1 MAGGWGWGG
10 VPAPCAELPAEGGG
24 FVSAFIV
31 TLKQYGTND
40 VADTVSVHGVGWKR
54 CYLFCYF

>member
-1 MAGGWGWGG
+1 M
-10 VPAPCAELPAEGGG
+10 GGG
-24 FVSAFIV
+24 GGAFLLLVLSYQLKVEVLSLAFIV

-54 CYLFCYF
+54 CYLLCYF